1 MEETVKYFAMLAAL
15 AAVFSISAAAQGTYS
30 YSPVTSGNNGQSGIM
45 FDVTAQT
52 GLEITRFG
60 VHGSTTG
67 TSNVDVWYRA
77 GGFSTSSAGWVL
89 AGTASVNFHTANVTI
104 EVPVPL
110 SILMA
115 PNETYGF
122 AIVRHSG
129 SIRYL
134 NSLSTNYSNG
144 DMTVV
149 ADGYGGSYSSTTTPT
164 MSTSFFPRSFVGTI
178 WYEKGLSVITPSP
191 LPQGSEQ
198 QAYSTTIQ
206 ADHGQLPYN
215 WNTSFTGLP
224 PNLTASQVGDDLVI
238 SGTPTAGSAGTYNF
252 TVTVTDANSDV
263 ATKPFSLYILPPAIP
278 APYADDF
285 STNQGWQLGTGWQI
299 GSATPF
305 NSSTSGHEEPAFDNS
320 PTSDNM
326 ILGHMIGAD
335 YTNNMSP
342 VYATSPPIDCTGMTN
357 VQLRFYRW
365 LGVMVG
371 DTVKVQVTN
380 NGSTWTDLFQNGGT
394 VATPTQWQLVAY
406 DMTAV
411 AAGNSAVQFRFQM
424 GGTDASIVSVGWCI
438 DDIEV
443 LDPGPA
449 LVVEEGGVG
458 GTVITDNEPVG
469 GLRDMGIVM
478 TGQNVPVDFGF
489 TNNGSSPINIS
500 SGAPASYTKSGA
512 NPDKFVVNPGPTFPI
527 PVGGSTTMTVTFNS
541 NAGGTTGG
549 PGVYTCTI
557 EVYHDATG
565 PGVGTTPFEIHLRAE
580 AVDPI
585 PDLEVH
591 LTSSTGPLIA
601 HNESPTGTPRDFGDQ
616 DINAGPTNPITITLV
631 NAGTG
636 SMTLGTP
643 DMGGTNWTQFL
654 VNVPGNWPGTLAP
667 GADASFEVQFDPST
681 VGPKD
686 AVVRIYHSDSAK
698 PYPYLVP
705 VAGNGTNS
713 ALPGFGANDGAG
725 AIAHN
730 DAPAGPRDF
739 GNVQV
744 GTVSNP
750 ITITINNNGGA
761 DLTLGTPTLGGTHPG
776 EFNLNLAGF
785 ASPVTAGNSTSFE
798 VTFEPT
804 SQGQKDATISITH
817 NDGSVTSPFIINVTG
832 NGVTT
837 APTASVH
844 IGSAAGTQLT
854 NPAPATGALD
864 FGQQDITA
872 GPTAA
877 VTIYVENTGTSA
889 LTLNAPTLGG
899 TDPGEFAIQNAGGF
913 AGTLNPGDPGVTFEI
928 VFDPTTV
935 GTKNATVSFTHND
948 TATGSPFIINVT
960 GEGILNA
967 PVVEVREGSV
977 TGPVVNSGDPAA
989 PGGGRDLGSIDV
1001 SAGATTPVTIVLRN
1015 TGTLDL
1021 NLGTPALAGAN
1032 ANQFILNTAGMN
1044 FQVAPGGDTSFE
1056 VSFDPNLGGIKDAQV
1071 EFTHDDP
1078 TNPSPFVVRIRGTA
1092 VDPTG
1097 VQITTSSLPSGV
1109 AGAAYGPVQM
1119 QATQGGTPYDWS
1131 LYAGSLPAGV
1141 TLSPTGQLSGTP
1153 SGFGGAFNVTI
1164 RVQETGGGTHERAYT
1179 ILISGNLTGGG
1190 GGGGGG
1196 GCTSSQTGTG
1206 LALLAMLALAAT
1218 ATRRRRA

>member
-1 MEETVKYFAMLAAL
+1 M
-15 AAVFSISAAAQGTYS
+15 
-30 YSPVTSGNNGQSGIM
+30 P
-45 FDVTAQT
+45 
-52 GLEITRFG
+52 
-60 VHGSTTG
+60 
-67 TSNVDVWYRA
+67 
-77 GGFSTSSAGWVL
+77 
-89 AGTASVNFHTANVTI
+89 
-104 EVPVPL
+104 
-110 SILMA
+110 
-115 PNETYGF
+115 
-122 AIVRHSG
+122 
-129 SIRYL
+129 
-134 NSLSTNYSNG
+134 
-144 DMTVV
+144 MT
-149 ADGYGGSYSSTTTPT
+149 
-164 MSTSFFPRSFVGTI
+164 
-178 WYEKGLSVITPSP
+178 
-191 LPQGSEQ
+191 
-198 QAYSTTIQ
+198 
-206 ADHGQLPYN
+206 
-215 WNTSFTGLP
+215 
-224 PNLTASQVGDDLVI
+224 
-238 SGTPTAGSAGTYNF
+238 
-252 TVTVTDANSDV
+252 
-263 ATKPFSLYILPPAIP
+263 
-278 APYADDF
+278 
-285 STNQGWQLGTGWQI
+285 
-299 GSATPF
+299 
-305 NSSTSGHEEPAFDNS
+305 
-320 PTSDNM
+320 DNM

-335 YTNNMSP
+335 YTNNMP
-342 VYATSPPIDCTGMTN
+342 ATYATSPPINCNGAT
-357 VQLRFYRW
+357 VVHVRFRRW
-365 LGVMVG
+365 LGVASG
-371 DTVKVQVTN
+371 DWAKIEVTN
-380 NGSTWTDLFQNGGT
+380 NGTTWTDVYSNAGSIG
-394 VATPTQWQLVAY
+394 VNTPTSVWDTVAY
-406 DMTAV
+406 DITAV
-411 AAGNSAVQFRFQM
+411 AAGNPVVQIRFQI
-424 GGTDASIVSVGWCI
+424 GATDGSVVNVGWCI
-438 DDIEV
+438 DDFEV

-449 LVVEEGGVG
+449 LLVEEGGVG
-458 GTVITDNEPVG
+458 GTPITDDEPVG
-469 GLRDMGIVM
+469 GLRDFGIVF
-478 TGQNVPVDFGF
+478 TGQNNPLDFGL
-489 TNNGSSPINIS
+489 TNNGTSSIS
-500 SGAPASYTKSGA
+500 VPTGAPGTYTKSGA
-512 NPDKFVVNPGPTFPI
+512 NPEKFIVNPQPTFPLAI
-527 PVGGSTTMTVTFNS
+527 GASTTMTVTFNS
-541 NAGGTTGG
+541 SAGGTPGG
-549 PGVYTCTI
+549 PGIYTCTI
-557 EVYHDATG
+557 EIYHNATG
-565 PGVGTTPFEIHLRAE
+565 PGVGTSPFQINLRAE

-616 DINAGPTNPITITLV
+616 DINAGPTPAITITLV

-877 VTIYVENTGTSA
+877 VVIYVENTGTSA

-1097 VQITTSSLPSGV
+1097 VQITTPSLPSGDSGQV
-1109 AGAAYGPVQM
+1109 YPTTQM
-1119 QATQGGTPYDWS
+1119 QATQGALPYDWS
-1131 LYAGSLPAGV
+1131 VYDGTLPAGL
-1141 TLSPTGQLSGTP
+1141 TLAPTGQLGGTP

-1164 RVQETGGGTHERAYT
+1164 RVQDANTATHERAYT
-1179 ILISGNLTGGG
+1179 IVVSGNLVGSGRAKKT
-1190 GGGGGG
+1190 
-1196 GCTSSQTGTG
+1196 GCTAGGTGTS
-1206 LALLAMLALAAT
+1206 LALLALLALAAT